1 MSIEALIEVVPPPAV
16 PSEAFSGPWEPIEA
30 ALGKSL
36 PQDYKD
42 FVRLYGLGS
51 FMEFLWV
58 HVPDSLSPYVRF
70 DAQIRA
76 VRALFQDYEGFDQPL
91 WPTRG
96 GLLVFGVTDFGD
108 YLFWLTR
115 GPPDEWP
122 VVVWGRGLQ
131 KFEAFECGLAAF
143 LAGVAKNE
151 IVPEDFPEGECDD
164 LFRPSSDFPEREDDA
179 F

>member
-1 MSIEALIEVVPPPAV
+1 MSIEALMEVIPPPAA
-16 PSEAFSGPWEPIEA
+16 PLEAFSGPWEPIET
-30 ALGKSL
+30 ALGKTL

-51 FMEFLWV
+51 FMQFLWV
-58 HVPDSLSPYVRF
+58 HVPETQSPYVRF

-76 VRALFQDYEGFDQPL
+76 VRTIYRDNDCFNQPL

-96 GLLVFGVTDFGD
+96 GLLVFGATDFGD
-108 YLFWLTR
+108 QLFWLTR

-131 KFEAFECGLAAF
+131 EFEAFECGLTDF
-143 LAGVAKNE
+143 LAGVAKKE
-151 IVPEDFPEGECDD
+151 IFPEDFPEGRCDWM
-164 LFRPSSDFPEREDDA
+164 FRPSADFPDREGDTL
-179 F
+179 